1 MEGAP
6 DAGSHA
12 GDGSLSGVRAGRG
25 VRHDTDTVP
34 TTTAAPG
41 RVRMTLKLYASLTQ
55 YLPEA
60 FRRNHAMPMEVDA
73 STTIESIVAPL
84 GMPAQSVKLVVL
96 NGVFVPP
103 SERAVTR
110 FADGDV
116 LAIWPPIA
124 GG

>member
-1 MEGAP
+1 MPPARIDADVAP
-6 DAGSHA
+6 HA
-12 GDGSLSGVRAGRG
+12 ASRAGRICI
-25 VRHDTDTVP
+25 
-34 TTTAAPG
+34 
-41 RVRMTLKLYASLTQ
+41 TLKLYASLTR

-60 FRRNHAMPMEVDA
+60 YRRAREMPTEIDA
-73 STTIESIVAPL
+73 SATIEAIIAPL
-84 GMPAQSVKLVVL
+84 GMPAPLVKLVLL

-103 SERAVTR
+103 AERPTKR

>member
-1 MEGAP
+1 
-6 DAGSHA
+6 
-12 GDGSLSGVRAGRG
+12 
-25 VRHDTDTVP
+25 
-34 TTTAAPG
+34 
-41 RVRMTLKLYASLTQ
+41 MTLKLYASLTG

-60 FRRNHAMPMEVDA
+60 FRKGHAMPLEVGADA
-73 STTIESIVAPL
+73 TIESILVPL
-84 GMPAQSVKLVVL
+84 GMPPASIKLVVL

-103 SERAVTR
+103 SQRAATR

>member
-1 MEGAP
+1 MTQ
-6 DAGSHA
+6 S
-12 GDGSLSGVRAGRG
+12 VRIDPSVVLPGTANAGR
-25 VRHDTDTVP
+25 VH
-34 TTTAAPG
+34 
-41 RVRMTLKLYASLTQ
+41 MTLKLYASLTQ

-60 FRRNHAMPMEVDA
+60 VRKGHAMPMEVDA
-73 STTIESIVAPL
+73 SATIESIIAPL
-84 GMPAQSVKLVVL
+84 GMPTALVKLVVL

-103 SERAVTR
+103 SQRAVTR

>member
-1 MEGAP
+1 MTQSSPA
-6 DAGSHA
+6 
-12 GDGSLSGVRAGRG
+12 
-25 VRHDTDTVP
+25 DTVATP
-34 TTTAAPG
+34 PG
-41 RVRMTLKLYASLTQ
+41 IAGAGKIRVTLKLYASLTQ

-60 FRRNHAMPMEVDA
+60 FRKGHAMPMEVDA
-73 STTIESIVAPL
+73 TATIGTIVAPL
-84 GMPAQSVKLVVL
+84 GMPPALVKLVVL

-116 LAIWPPIA
+116 LAIWPPVA

>member
-1 MEGAP
+1 MTGTSMADTGVMP
-6 DAGSHA
+6 PSIADAGKVH
-12 GDGSLSGVRAGRG
+12 
-25 VRHDTDTVP
+25 
-34 TTTAAPG
+34 
-41 RVRMTLKLYASLTQ
+41 MTLKLYASLTR

-60 FRRNHAMPMEVDA
+60 FRKGHAMPMEVDA
-73 STTIESIVAPL
+73 TATIESIVAPL
-84 GMPAQSVKLVVL
+84 GMPPALVKLVVL

-116 LAIWPPIA
+116 LAIWPPVA

>member
-1 MEGAP
+1 VAQVAP
-6 DAGSHA
+6 IHA
-12 GDGSLSGVRAGRG
+12 
-25 VRHDTDTVP
+25 
-34 TTTAAPG
+34 TATPG

-60 FRRNHAMPMEVDA
+60 CRRNHAMPKELDA
-73 STTIESIVAPL
+73 HATIDSILAPL
-84 GMPAQSVKLVVL
+84 GMPPASIKLVVL

-103 SERAVTR
+103 GERAVTH

-116 LAIWPPIA
+116 LALWPPIA

>member
-1 MEGAP
+1 MTQPSPA
-6 DAGSHA
+6 D
-12 GDGSLSGVRAGRG
+12 
-25 VRHDTDTVP
+25 
-34 TTTAAPG
+34 TAAVPPRIAG
-41 RVRMTLKLYASLTQ
+41 AGKIHVTLKLYASLTR

-60 FRRNHAMPMEVDA
+60 FRKGHAMPMEVDA
-73 STTIESIVAPL
+73 TATIASIVAPL
-84 GMPAQSVKLVVL
+84 GMPPARVKLVVL

-116 LAIWPPIA
+116 LAIWPPVA

>member
-1 MEGAP
+1 MTQPE
-6 DAGSHA
+6 
-12 GDGSLSGVRAGRG
+12 RT
-25 VRHDTDTVP
+25 DTDVVTA
-34 TTTAAPG
+34 TTAGAR

-60 FRRNHAMPMEVDA
+60 FRKNHAMPMEIDPSA
-73 STTIESIVAPL
+73 TIELIIASL
-84 GMPAQSVKLVVL
+84 GMPAASVKLVVL

-103 SERAVTR
+103 SQRAVTR
-110 FADGDV
+110 FAEGDV